1 MFNTFTKCCSIIAMF
16 ALYFYS
22 APAAYAQDCD
32 ANELT
37 LELVF
42 DGYADE
48 TSWDIADAAGNI
60 IASGGDYAYGTA
72 SATETACLADGI
84 YTFTM
89 YDFYA
94 DGMCCLL
101 WRRQLYID

>member
-42 DGYADE
+42 DGYADR
-48 TSWDIADAAGNI
+48 
-60 IASGGDYAYGTA
+60 
-72 SATETACLADGI
+72 
-84 YTFTM
+84 
-89 YDFYA
+89 DFM
-94 DGMCCLL
+94 GHC
-101 WRRQLYID
+101 